1 MSNDTTTGGRLDCT
15 ALARLHFHLLTVE
28 ERTQAIRRMASDGH
42 GDHTIAQAT
51 GLSVE
56 LVRRVLTPAS
66 HTSTT

>member
-1 MSNDTTTGGRLDCT
+1 MSNDTTLGGRLDCT

-28 ERTQAIRRMASDGH
+28 ERTAAIRRMAADGH